1 MKASL
6 LFVLM
11 GVMGVSAVSMAGEL
25 QDTTAQHASVEHY
38 RYGAKLDIAHVKSLT
53 NVSSACGTVPVDM
66 TYLDSKGQQHTVEYL
81 VVGGGCANG

>member
-6 LFVLM
+6 LFLL
-11 GVMGVSAVSMAGEL
+11 MGVSAVSMAGEL
-25 QDTTAQHASVEHY
+25 QDTAPQQASVEHY
-38 RYGAKLDIAHVKSLT
+38 SYGAKLDIANVKSLT
-53 NVSSACGTVPVDM
+53 NVSSVCGTAPVDM

>member
-6 LFVLM
+6 LFLL
-11 GVMGVSAVSMAGEL
+11 MGVSAVSMAGEL
-25 QDTTAQHASVEHY
+25 QAPSASQQAAVEHY
-38 RYGAKLDIAHVKSLT
+38 SYGAKLDIANVKSIT